1 MKKTIG
7 ILAHVDAG
15 KTTFSEQ
22 VLFLTGALRT
32 AGRVDHKDA
41 FLDAHPIERRRGI
54 TIFSDQAVFERGGDT
69 YYWLDT
75 PGHVDF
81 SAEMERAISAMD
93 FAIVVVSCA
102 EGVQS
107 HTETVWQLLKKHAVP
122 TFIFINKV
130 DRAGADRS
138 AVMDQI
144 HARLSSDA
152 VIMDGYAPGVIP
164 EELCEAIAERDEEM
178 LELLL
183 DGDTDAE
190 KFTAAL
196 VREIKAREIFPVF
209 SGAALTSLGIKEFVD
224 AMCALTHTDH
234 HTKENQPFSA
244 RVYKIRHDP
253 QGARICF
260 FKVLSGA
267 VSVRDDV
274 NGFKVSDL
282 RQYQGAKYKSVPR
295 AVAGELC
302 AAVGLPD
309 VRVGDTI
316 GENPLH
322 NPDFDSEP
330 MLQSTLEFDPPLR
343 SDEVLRALRQLE
355 AEDPTLSVES
365 DKAGI
370 SIRVMGEIQLD
381 VLREVMK
388 DRYNMD
394 VRFGE
399 RRVIYMETIAA
410 PVIGIGH
417 YEPLRHYAEVHL
429 RLVPGPRGSGIRFES
444 KCHVDKLSLNWQRL
458 IETHVFEKHHHGALI
473 GAQLTDVKIQL
484 LAGRDHLKHTEGGDF
499 RESTYRA
506 IRQGLM
512 SAESVLLEPVCAFT
526 IRAQADM
533 FGRIT
538 GDLTRMRANVE
549 PPEYQGDMMEI
560 SGEATFREISG
571 YGQTLTAITH
581 GRGMLSYRLDHYEPA
596 RDAAEIIEK
605 ANYNP
610 YEDDSPDSVF
620 CAKGAGFAVNWK
632 DVPAYAHLPQE
643 YDIKE

>member
-81 SAEMERAISAMD
+81 SAEMERAIGAMD
-93 FAIVVVSCA
+93 YAIVVVSCA

-107 HTETVWQLLKKHAVP
+107 HTETVWQLLKKRNVP
-122 TFIFINKV
+122 TFIFINKI
-130 DRAGADRS
+130 DRAGADRD
-138 AVMDQI
+138 AVMSQI

-152 VIMDGYAPGVIP
+152 VIMDGYSP
-164 EELCEAIAERDEEM
+164 ENLPDELCEAIAERDEAM
-178 LELLL
+178 LDMLLE
-183 DGDTDAE
+183 GNTDP
-190 KFTAAL
+190 AAFSDAL
-196 VREIKAREIFPVF
+196 IREIKNREIFPVF
-209 SGAALTSLGIKEFVD
+209 CGAALTGLGVKEFVD
-224 AMCALTHTDH
+224 AMCALTSTNH
-234 HTKENQPFSA
+234 HTRENEPFSA

-260 FKVLSGA
+260 FKVLSGT
-267 VSVRDDV
+267 VSVRDEV

-282 RQYQGAKYKSVPR
+282 RRYQGAKYQSIPKAFS
-295 AVAGELC
+295 GELC
-302 AAVGLPD
+302 AAVGLAD
-309 VRVGDTI
+309 VRVGDII
-316 GENPLH
+316 GTGACR
-322 NPDFDSEP
+322 DDSFDSEP
-330 MLQSTLEFDPPLR
+330 MLQSTLEFDAPLR
-343 SDEVLRALRQLE
+343 SDEVLRALKQLE

-365 DKAGI
+365 DKTGI

-381 VLREVMK
+381 ILREVMK

-399 RRVIYMETIAA
+399 RRVIYMETVAE

-429 RLVPGPRGSGIRFES
+429 RIMPGERGSGIRFES
-444 KCHVDKLSLNWQRL
+444 KCHVDDLSLNWQRL

-473 GAQLTDVKIQL
+473 GAQLTDVTIQL

-499 RESTYRA
+499 REATYRA

-512 SAESVLLEPVCAFT
+512 SAKSVLLEPVCSFT
-526 IRAQADM
+526 IRAPGDM

-549 PPEYQGDMMEI
+549 PPVYSGDMMEI
-560 SGEATFREISG
+560 AGEATFREISG

-596 RDAAEIIEK
+596 RDAEEIIAQ

-610 YEDDSPDSVF
+610 YDDDSPDSVF

-632 DVPAYAHLPQE
+632 EVPSYAHLPQE
-643 YDIKE
+643 YSL

>member
-41 FLDAHPIERRRGI
+41 FLDAHPIEKRRGI
-54 TIFSDQAVFERGGDT
+54 TIFSDQAVFEKNGDT

-93 FAIVVVSCA
+93 YAIVVVSCA

-107 HTETVWQLLKKHAVP
+107 HTETVWQLLKKHNVP
-122 TFIFINKV
+122 VFIFINKI
-130 DRAGADRS
+130 DRAGADKS
-138 AVMDQI
+138 AVLSQI
-144 HARLSSDA
+144 HQRLSSDA
-152 VIMDGYAPGVIP
+152 VEMTGYAPGIVP
-164 EELCEAIAERDEEM
+164 ENLCESIAERDEEM

-183 DGDTDAE
+183 EGDADPL
-190 KFTAAL
+190 KFEAAL
-196 VREIKAREIFPVF
+196 KSEIKRRDIFPVF
-209 SGAALTSLGIKEFVD
+209 SGAALTGLGVPEFID
-224 AMCALTHTDH
+224 AMCVLTHTDYDSRLSD
-234 HTKENQPFSA
+234 PFSA

-260 FKVLSGA
+260 FKVLSGSA
-267 VSVRDDV
+267 SVRDDI
-274 NGFKVSDL
+274 GAGKISDL
-282 RQYQGAKYKSVPR
+282 RLYQGAKYKSVPK
-295 AVAGELC
+295 ASAGELC
-302 AAVGLPD
+302 AAVGLTD

-316 GENPLH
+316 GAGACH
-322 NPDFDSEP
+322 DSVFDSEP

-365 DKAGI
+365 DKSGL

-381 VLREVMK
+381 VLSEVMK
-388 DRYNMD
+388 DRYNMNI
-394 VRFGE
+394 RFGE
-399 RRVIYMETIAA
+399 RRVIYMETISE
-410 PVIGIGH
+410 PVVGIGH

-429 RLVPGPRGSGIRFES
+429 RLVPGERGSGITFES
-444 KCHVDKLSLNWQRL
+444 KCHVDKLALNWQRL
-458 IETHVFEKHHHGALI
+458 IETHVFEKNHHGALI

-512 SAESVLLEPVCAFT
+512 SAKSVLLEPVCSFT
-526 IRAQADM
+526 VRAPGDM
-533 FGRIT
+533 FGKIT
-538 GDLTRMRANVE
+538 GDLTRMRADVQ
-549 PPEYQGDMMEI
+549 PPVYSGDMMEI

-571 YGQTLTAITH
+571 YGTSLTAITH
-581 GRGMLSYRLDHYEPA
+581 GRGNLTYRLDHYAPA
-596 RDAAEIIEK
+596 RDAEEIIAA

-620 CAKGAGFAVNWK
+620 CAKGAGYTVNWK

-643 YDIKE
+643 YDI

>member
-1 MKKTIG
+1 MKMKKTIG

-93 FAIVVVSCA
+93 YAIVVVSCA

-107 HTETVWQLLKKHAVP
+107 HTETVWQLLKKHSVP
-122 TFIFINKV
+122 TFIFINKT
-130 DRAGADRS
+130 DRAGADKN
-138 AVMDQI
+138 AVIAQI

-152 VIMDGYAPGVIP
+152 VPADGYAPGTIP
-164 EELCEAIAERDEEM
+164 DGLCEAIAERDEEM
-178 LELLL
+178 LDRLLE
-183 DGDTDAE
+183 GDTDPAA
-190 KFTAAL
+190 FTCAL
-196 VREIKAREIFPVF
+196 IREIRSRELFPIFT
-209 SGAALTSLGIKEFVD
+209 GAALNGTGVSEFVD
-224 AMCALTHTDH
+224 AMCALTATDH
-234 HTKENQPFSA
+234 HTRENEPFSA

-260 FKVLSGA
+260 FKVLSGS

-274 NGFKVSDL
+274 NGFKISDL
-282 RQYQGAKYKSVPR
+282 RRYQGAKYTSVPK
-295 AVAGELC
+295 ACAGELC
-302 AAVGLPD
+302 AAAGLPD

-316 GENPLH
+316 GAGACHDPA
-322 NPDFDSEP
+322 FDSEP

-365 DKAGI
+365 DKTGL

-388 DRYNMD
+388 DRYSMD

-399 RRVIYMETIAA
+399 RRIIYMETIAS

-429 RLVPGPRGSGIRFES
+429 RLVPGERGSGITFES

-458 IETHVFEKHHHGALI
+458 IETHVFEKHHHGVLT
-473 GAQLTDVKIQL
+473 GSRLTDVKIQL
-484 LAGRDHLKHTEGGDF
+484 LVGRDHLKHTEGGDF
-499 RESTYRA
+499 REATYRA

-512 SAESVLLEPVCAFT
+512 SAESVLLEPVCSFT
-526 IRAQADM
+526 IRAPGDM

-549 PPEYQGDMMEI
+549 PPEYSGDMMEI

-571 YGQTLTAITH
+571 YGQTLTAVTH

-596 RDAAEIIEK
+596 RDAEEIIEK
-605 ANYNP
+605 AAYNP

-632 DVPAYAHLPQE
+632 EVPAYAHLPRE
-643 YDIKE
+643 YDL

>member
-41 FLDAHPIERRRGI
+41 FLDAHPIEKRRGI
-54 TIFSDQAVFERGGDT
+54 TIFSDQAVFEKNGDT

-93 FAIVVVSCA
+93 YAIVVVSCA

-107 HTETVWQLLKKHAVP
+107 HTETVWQLLKKHNVP
-122 TFIFINKV
+122 VFIFINKI

-138 AVMDQI
+138 AVLSQI
-144 HARLSSDA
+144 HDRLSSDA
-152 VIMDGYAPGVIP
+152 VEMTGYAPGIVP
-164 EELCEAIAERDEEM
+164 ESLCEAIAERDEEM

-183 DGDTDAE
+183 DGDADPAE
-190 KFTAAL
+190 FEAAL
-196 VREIKAREIFPVF
+196 KKEIKCRDIFPVF
-209 SGAALTSLGIKEFVD
+209 SGAALTGLGVPEFID
-224 AMCALTHTDH
+224 AMCALTYTDYDSRLS
-234 HTKENQPFSA
+234 NPFSA

-260 FKVLSGA
+260 FKVLSGS
-267 VSVRDDV
+267 VSVRDDI
-274 NGFKVSDL
+274 GAGKISDL
-282 RQYQGAKYKSVPR
+282 RLYQGAKHKSVPK
-295 AVAGELC
+295 ASAGELC
-302 AAVGLPD
+302 AAVGLAD

-316 GENPLH
+316 GAGARHDNA
-322 NPDFDSEP
+322 FASEP
-330 MLQSTLEFDPPLR
+330 MLQSTLEFGPPLR
-343 SDEVLRALRQLE
+343 ADEVLRALRQLE

-365 DKAGI
+365 DRTGL

-381 VLREVMK
+381 VLSEVLQ
-388 DRYNMD
+388 DRYNMNI
-394 VRFGE
+394 RFGE
-399 RRVIYMETIAA
+399 RRVIYMETISE

-429 RLVPGPRGSGIRFES
+429 RLVPGERGSGITFES
-444 KCHVDKLSLNWQRL
+444 KCHVDKLALNWQRL
-458 IETHVFEKHHHGALI
+458 IETHIFEKNHHGALI

-512 SAESVLLEPVCAFT
+512 SAKSVLLEPVCAFT
-526 IRAQADM
+526 VRAPGDM

-538 GDLTRMRANVE
+538 GDLTRMRADVQ
-549 PPEYQGDMMEI
+549 PPVYSGDMMEI
-560 SGEATFREISG
+560 SGEATFREISN
-571 YGQTLTAITH
+571 YGTSLTALTH
-581 GRGMLSYRLDHYEPA
+581 GRGNLTYRLDHYAPA
-596 RDAAEIIEK
+596 RDAEEIIAA

-610 YEDDSPDSVF
+610 YDDDSPDSVF
-620 CAKGAGFAVNWK
+620 CAKGAGYTVNWK

-643 YDIKE
+643 YDI

>member
-22 VLFLTGALRT
+22 VLFLTGAVRT

-81 SAEMERAISAMD
+81 SAEMERAIGAMD
-93 FAIVVVSCA
+93 YAVVVISCA

-107 HTETVWQLLKKHAVP
+107 HTETVWQLLKKHSVP
-122 TFIFINKV
+122 TFIFINKI
-130 DRAGADRS
+130 DRAGADRD
-138 AVMDQI
+138 AVIAQI

-152 VIMDGYAPGVIP
+152 VVMDGYAPGIIP
-164 EELCEAIAERDEEM
+164 DSLCEAIAERDEAM
-178 LELLL
+178 LDRLLE
-183 DGDTDAE
+183 GDVDPAE
-190 KFTAAL
+190 FTGAL
-196 VREIKAREIFPVF
+196 IREIKQRELFPVF
-209 SGAALTSLGIKEFVD
+209 SGAALIAQGVAEFIE
-224 AMCALTHTDH
+224 AMCVLTRTDYEEH
-234 HTKENQPFSA
+234 AAEPFSA
-244 RVYKIRHDP
+244 KVYKIRHDP

-282 RQYQGAKYKSVPR
+282 RRYQGAKYTSVPK
-295 AVAGELC
+295 AGTGELC

-309 VRVGDTI
+309 VRVGDII
-316 GENPLH
+316 GANALRDPS
-322 NPDFDSEP
+322 FDSEP
-330 MLQSTLEFDPPLR
+330 MLQSTLEFDAPLR

-381 VLREVMK
+381 VLREIMK
-388 DRYNMD
+388 DRFGMD

-399 RRVIYMETIAA
+399 RRVIYMETVAA

-429 RLVPGPRGSGIRFES
+429 RIVPGKRGSGIRFES
-444 KCHVDKLSLNWQRL
+444 RCHVDKLTLNWQRL
-458 IETHVFEKHHHGALI
+458 IETHVFEKHHRGVLT
-473 GAQLTDVKIQL
+473 GGQLTDVTIQL

-499 RESTYRA
+499 REATYRA

-512 SAESVLLEPVCAFT
+512 SAESVLLEPVCSFV
-526 IRAQADM
+526 IRAPGDM

-549 PPEYQGDMMEI
+549 PPEYSGDMMEI
-560 SGEATFREISG
+560 KGEATFREISG

-605 ANYNP
+605 VNYNP
-610 YEDDSPDSVF
+610 YDDDSPDSVF

-632 DVPAYAHLPQE
+632 EVPAYAHLPQE
-643 YDIKE
+643 YDI

>member
-22 VLFLTGALRT
+22 VLFLTSALRT

-41 FLDAHPIERRRGI
+41 FLDAHPIEKRRGI
-54 TIFSDQAVFERGGDT
+54 TIFSDQAVFERNGDT

-93 FAIVVVSCA
+93 YAIVVVSCA

-107 HTETVWQLLKKHAVP
+107 HTETVWQLLKKHNVP
-122 TFIFINKV
+122 VFIFINKI
-130 DRAGADRS
+130 DRAGADKA
-138 AVMDQI
+138 AVLAQI
-144 HARLSSDA
+144 RARLSSDA
-152 VIMDGYAPGVIP
+152 VPMDGYAPGVISD
-164 EELCEAIAERDEEM
+164 ELCEAIAERDEEM
-178 LELLL
+178 LELMLE
-183 DGDTDAE
+183 GDADPA
-190 KFTAAL
+190 KFTTAL
-196 VREIKAREIFPVF
+196 MREIKKRDIFPVF
-209 SGAALTSLGIKEFVD
+209 SGAALTGLGIREFVD
-224 AMCALTHTDH
+224 AMCALTYTDH
-234 HTKENQPFSA
+234 HQRASQPFSA

-260 FKVLSGA
+260 FKVLSGT
-267 VSVRDDV
+267 VSVRDDI
-274 NGFKVSDL
+274 GSGKISDL
-282 RQYQGAKYKSVPR
+282 RLYQGAKHKSVPSSS
-295 AVAGELC
+295 AGELC
-302 AAVGLPD
+302 AAVGLAE

-316 GENPLH
+316 GENAAH
-322 NPDFDSEP
+322 DASFDSEP

-343 SDEVLRALRQLE
+343 ADEVLRALKQLE

-365 DKAGI
+365 DRTGL

-381 VLREVMK
+381 VLKEVMK

-399 RRVIYMETIAA
+399 RRIIYMETISE

-429 RLVPGPRGSGIRFES
+429 RLVPGSRSSGIRFES
-444 KCHVDKLSLNWQRL
+444 KCHVDKLALNWQRL
-458 IETHVFEKHHHGALI
+458 IETHVFEKNHHGALI
-473 GAQLTDVKIQL
+473 GAQLTDVTIQL

-512 SAESVLLEPVCAFT
+512 SAKSVLLEPVCSFT
-526 IRAQADM
+526 IRAPGDM

-549 PPEYQGDMMEI
+549 PPVYSGDMMEI

-571 YGQTLTAITH
+571 YGASLTAITH

-596 RDAAEIIEK
+596 RDAEEIIAK

-620 CAKGAGFAVNWK
+620 CAKGAGFAVNWR
-632 DVPAYAHLPQE
+632 DVPSYAHLPQE
-643 YDIKE
+643 YDL

>member
-41 FLDAHPIERRRGI
+41 FLDAHPIEKRRGI
-54 TIFSDQAVFERGGDT
+54 TIFSDQAVFERNGDT

-93 FAIVVVSCA
+93 YAIVVVSCA

-107 HTETVWQLLKKHAVP
+107 HTETVWQLLKKHNVP
-122 TFIFINKV
+122 VFIFINKI
-130 DRAGADRS
+130 DRAGADKS
-138 AVMDQI
+138 AVLSQI
-144 HARLSSDA
+144 RSRLSADA
-152 VIMDGYAPGVIP
+152 VEMDGYAPGSLTDAV
-164 EELCEAIAERDEEM
+164 CEAIAERDEEM
-178 LELLL
+178 LNMLL
-183 DGDTDAE
+183 DGDTDPV
-190 KFTAAL
+190 KFEAAL
-196 VREIKAREIFPVF
+196 KKQIKSREIFPVF
-209 SGAALTSLGIKEFVD
+209 SGAALTGLGVSEFVD
-224 AMCALTHTDH
+224 AMCALTYTDYEKH
-234 HTKENQPFSA
+234 AAEPFSA
-244 RVYKIRHDP
+244 RIYKIRHDP

-260 FKVLSGA
+260 FKVLSGE
-267 VSVRDDV
+267 VSVRDDI
-274 NGFKVSDL
+274 GAGKISDL
-282 RQYQGAKYKSVPR
+282 RLYQGAKHRSVPK
-295 AVAGELC
+295 ATAGELC
-302 AAVGLPD
+302 AAVGLAE

-316 GENPLH
+316 GANAGR
-322 NPDFDSEP
+322 DTAFDSEP

-343 SDEVLRALRQLE
+343 ADEVLRALKQLE

-365 DKAGI
+365 DKTGL

-399 RRVIYMETIAA
+399 RRIIYMETIAE
-410 PVIGIGH
+410 PVVGIGH

-429 RLVPGPRGSGIRFES
+429 RLVPGERGSGVRFES
-444 KCHVDKLSLNWQRL
+444 KCHVDKLALNWQRL
-458 IETHVFEKHHHGALI
+458 IETHVFEKNHHGALI
-473 GAQLTDVKIQL
+473 GAQLTDVTVQL

-499 RESTYRA
+499 REATYRA

-512 SAESVLLEPVCAFT
+512 SAKSVLLEPVCAFT
-526 IRAQADM
+526 VRAPGDM
-533 FGRIT
+533 FGKIT

-549 PPEYQGDMMEI
+549 PPVYSGDMMEI

-571 YGQTLTAITH
+571 YGSSLTALTH
-581 GRGMLSYRLDHYEPA
+581 GRGNLSYRLDHYEPA
-596 RDAAEIIEK
+596 RDAEEIIEK

-620 CAKGAGFAVNWK
+620 CAKGAGFAVNWQE
-632 DVPAYAHLPQE
+632 VPAYAHLPQE
-643 YDIKE
+643 YDL

>member
-93 FAIVVVSCA
+93 YAVVVISCA

-107 HTETVWQLLKKHAVP
+107 HTETVWQLLKKHSVP

-130 DRAGADRS
+130 DRAGADRA
-138 AVMDQI
+138 AVLSQI
-144 HARLSSDA
+144 RRRLSSDA
-152 VIMDGYAPGVIP
+152 VDMSGYVPGNMP
-164 EELCEAIAERDEEM
+164 ESVCEAVAERDEELLEM
-178 LELLL
+178 LLE
-183 DGDTDAE
+183 GDADQAR
-190 KFTAAL
+190 FTSAL
-196 VREIKAREIFPVF
+196 VRQIKARELFPVF
-209 SGAALTSLGIKEFVD
+209 SGAALTGMGIGGFID
-224 AMCALTHTDH
+224 SMCALTTTEHDSRAS
-234 HTKENQPFSA
+234 EPFSA

-260 FKVLSGA
+260 FKVLSGK

-274 NGFKVSDL
+274 NGFKISDL
-282 RQYQGAKYKSVPR
+282 RQYQGAKYRSV
-295 AVAGELC
+295 ASAYAGDLC
-302 AAVGLPD
+302 AAAGLPD

-316 GENPLH
+316 GACAGH
-322 NPDFDSEP
+322 DSAFDSEP
-330 MLQSTLEFDPPLR
+330 MLQSTVEYEPPVR

-365 DKAGI
+365 DRSGI
-370 SIRVMGEIQLD
+370 SLRVMGEIQLD

-399 RRVIYMETIAA
+399 RRIIYMETIAA

-429 RLVPGPRGSGIRFES
+429 RLVPGKRGSGIRFES
-444 KCHVDKLSLNWQRL
+444 KCHVDKLALNWQRL
-458 IETHVFEKHHHGALI
+458 IETHVFEKPHHGALT
-473 GAQLTDVKIQL
+473 GAQLTDVTVQL

-499 RESTYRA
+499 REATYRA

-512 SAESVLLEPVCAFT
+512 SAESVLLEPVCSFT
-526 IRAQADM
+526 IRAPGDM

-538 GDLTRMRANVE
+538 GDLTRMRADTQ
-549 PPEYQGDMMEI
+549 PPEYSGDMMEI

-581 GRGMLSYRLDHYEPA
+581 GRGTLSYRLDHYAPA

-620 CAKGAGFAVNWK
+620 CAKGAGYAVNWK
-632 DVPAYAHLPQE
+632 DVPACAHLPQE
-643 YDIKE
+643 YDI